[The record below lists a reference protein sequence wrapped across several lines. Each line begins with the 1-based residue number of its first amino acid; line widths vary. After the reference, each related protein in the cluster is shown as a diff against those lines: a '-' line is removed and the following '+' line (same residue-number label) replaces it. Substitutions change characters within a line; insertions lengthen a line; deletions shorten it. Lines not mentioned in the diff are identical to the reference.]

1 MKTDSLLSRWMP
13 PWLGGSADRGALLAI
28 DVGVSS
34 VRAIHVR
41 RDGGDLVLD
50 GFRALRGAGSASGQV
65 LEEALRDALALR
77 RGGES
82 VAVSVNSSDASIRRI
97 DLPPMNPKE
106 LRESLQW
113 EARRHIAGLAE
124 DAVLDAHVLGGPAGE
139 RANGGPMSVVL
150 VAFPRGIYE
159 SLEAALDRFGAK
171 PVFIDVSPLAAMNGV
186 LRRADFSN
194 GPLALLDLGCGGGS
208 FSIFSADDLL
218 LFRDLGQRVAQMD
231 QILAN
236 QFALDPEQLETFKL
250 SGKLPKGE
258 TPTPLV
264 VQRALINVTT
274 ELVED
279 VRSALLF
286 LESRGGGS
294 LDHVYLSGGNASLLE
309 RYGITES
316 ISSSTG
322 VALERWNPLQSFRVG
337 LVDELALR
345 NCGAELSALAG
356 LAARFFRGN

>member
-1 MKTDSLLSRWMP
+1 
-13 PWLGGSADRGALLAI
+13 
-28 DVGVSS
+28 
-34 VRAIHVR
+34 
-41 RDGGDLVLD
+41 
-50 GFRALRGAGSASGQV
+50 
-65 LEEALRDALALR
+65 
-77 RGGES
+77 
-82 VAVSVNSSDASIRRI
+82 
-97 DLPPMNPKE
+97 
-106 LRESLQW
+106 
-113 EARRHIAGLAE
+113 
-124 DAVLDAHVLGGPAGE
+124 
-139 RANGGPMSVVL
+139 VVL
-150 VAFPRGIYE
+150 VAFPRSIYE
-159 SLEAALDRFGAK
+159 SLAAALDRFGAN
-171 PVFIDVSPLAAMNGV
+171 PAFIDVSPLAAMNGV

-258 TPTPLV
+258 TPNPLT
-264 VQRALINVTT
+264 VQRALTNVTA

-286 LESRGGGS
+286 LESRAGGS
-294 LDHVYLSGGNASLLE
+294 LDHVYVSGGNASLLE
-309 RYGITES
+309 RFGITES
-316 ISSSTG
+316 ISGNTG

-356 LAARFFRGN
+356 LAARFFGGN